1 MTSSKLQ
8 PQLLLLPMLAL
19 YMSMAAALTFDSDS
33 SSDSSLRG
41 SSSTEGIVGD
51 ISDSIDVGPGI
62 AAVIAIIGGAAMTTC
77 GYKLLRPTM
86 FACGFLVGGYIV
98 SAIVEYIVDGQSY
111 ERTAFWIAF
120 LVGGIALGCL
130 VVTVY
135 NAGIFLIGAAGG
147 VFLATIVN
155 ASFGYRI
162 YPDDP
167 TTGLLILAI
176 VLGLICGLIAFK
188 VERLAIIVA
197 TALVGSVVLING
209 AGYFIGD
216 FPKLTAIK
224 DYRYK
229 DEDGDYVYNV
239 PKEWWGYLVAMLV
252 VFLLGLSIQIKKTGK

>member
-8 PQLLLLPMLAL
+8 QLLLPLLAL
-19 YMSMAAALTFDSDS
+19 YFSMTAAQ
-33 SSDSSLRG
+33 DSSLRG
-41 SSSTEGIVGD
+41 SSSSSSSSAGIVGD
-51 ISDSIDVGPGI
+51 ISNTIQVGPSI
-62 AAVIAIIGGAAMTTC
+62 AAVIAIVGGAAMTTC

-98 SAIVEYIVDGQSY
+98 SAIVMYIVDGHSY
-111 ERTAFWIAF
+111 ERTAFWISF
-120 LVGGIALGCL
+120 LVGGLILGSL
-130 VVTVY
+130 VVSIY

-155 ASFGYRI
+155 VSFGYRI
-162 YPDDP
+162 YPNDP
-167 TTGLLILAI
+167 STGLLILAI
-176 VLGLICGLIAFK
+176 VLGLVCGLVAFK
-188 VERLAIIVA
+188 VERLAVIAA

-229 DEDGDYVYNV
+229 DMSGDYVYDI
-239 PKEWWGYLVAMLV
+239 PKEWWGYLPGMLV
-252 VFLLGLSIQIKKTGK
+252 VFLLGLAIQLKKTGKK

>member
-1 MTSSKLQ
+1 MSSLKM
-8 PQLLLLPMLAL
+8 QLLLPILAL
-19 YMSMAAALTFDSDS
+19 FWSLTMAQ
-33 SSDSSLRG
+33 DSSLRG
-41 SSSTEGIVGD
+41 SSSSSTDGIVEN
-51 ISDSIDVGPGI
+51 ISDTIQVGPSI
-62 AAVIAIIGGAAMTTC
+62 AAVIAIVGGAAMTTC

-98 SAIVEYIVDGQSY
+98 SAIVEYMVDGKSY

-120 LVGGIALGCL
+120 LIGGIILGSL
-130 VVTVY
+130 VVSVY

-162 YPDDP
+162 YPNDP

-176 VLGLICGLIAFK
+176 VLGLICGLLAFK
-188 VERLAIIVA
+188 IERLAIIVA
-197 TALVGSVVLING
+197 TALVGAVVLVNG

-229 DEDGDYVYNV
+229 DEDGDYVYNI

-252 VFLLGLSIQIKKTGK
+252 AFILGLTIQIKKTGKK

>member
-8 PQLLLLPMLAL
+8 PLLLLPMLAL
-19 YMSMAAALTFDSDS
+19 CLSLAVAQ
-33 SSDSSLRG
+33 SSDSASLRG
-41 SSSTEGIVGD
+41 SSSSSADGILEN
-51 ISDSIDVGPGI
+51 ISDSIQVGPSI
-62 AAVIAIIGGAAMTTC
+62 AAVIAIVGGAAMATC

-98 SAIVEYIVDGQSY
+98 SAIVQYIVDGHSY
-111 ERTAFWIAF
+111 ERTAFWVAF
-120 LVGGIALGCL
+120 LIGGLIVGSL
-130 VVTVY
+130 VVSIY

-147 VFLATIVN
+147 VFLASIVN

-162 YPDDP
+162 YPNDP

-176 VLGLICGLIAFK
+176 VLGLVCGLLAFK
-188 VERLAIIVA
+188 IERLAIIVA
-197 TALVGSVVLING
+197 TALVGAVVLVNG

-229 DEDGDYVYNV
+229 DEDGDYVYDI

-252 VFLLGLSIQIKKTGK
+252 AFVLGLAIQIKKTGKK